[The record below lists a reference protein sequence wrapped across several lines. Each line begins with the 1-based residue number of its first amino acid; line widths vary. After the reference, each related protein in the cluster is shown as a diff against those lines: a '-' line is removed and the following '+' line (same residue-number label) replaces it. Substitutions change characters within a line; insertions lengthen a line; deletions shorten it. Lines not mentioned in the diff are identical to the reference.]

1 MNKANSTVETE
12 ENGDQFKQLT
22 CERCGHKTDA
32 GVWLG
37 FVYVGLECLTK
48 DDAEDVEAAL

>member
-1 MNKANSTVETE
+1 MDSVKTESQSGATLPRCKAT
-12 ENGDQFKQLT
+12 QLT
-22 CERCGHKTDA
+22 CERCGEKTDG

-48 DDAEDVEAAL
+48 EDQEYIE